1 MPTSEAR
8 ATVAAAKM
16 AVEDFYAGKAVRGEV
31 VWADHQNKPDVAVNI
46 VRRWYD
52 RDGVDAIFGIGNSGI
67 ALVISEITKE
77 KNKVLIDTG
86 SATSDLTG
94 SKCSPNT
101 ISWTYDTW
109 ELAHGTGSATV
120 KAGGT
125 TWFFI
130 TADYAFGASLER
142 DTASVVKAEGGQVL
156 GEVKHPLGTQDFSSY
171 LLKAQSSGAKV
182 IGLANTGGD
191 SINAI
196 KQASEFGIVQGGQ
209 KLAGLLIFIS
219 DIHSLGLKTA
229 QGLVLTSPFYWDLN
243 NGTRA
248 WSDRFFKTT
257 GRRPT
262 MVQAGAYSGVLHYLR
277 AVSAVG
283 SAKDALKVITK
294 MKDTPAEDPLF
305 GKSIVRADGRVIHD
319 SYLFE
324 VKKPEEFKRAVGLL
338 QANLHNAGR
347 TGLPSHQRR
356 GMSVVGREIAGY
368 LQSAV
373 SGTSIFDERTEPP
386 SKSQNGGFPG
396 VQAVEE

>member
-1 MPTSEAR
+1 
-8 ATVAAAKM
+8 
-16 AVEDFYAGKAVRGEV
+16 
-31 VWADHQNKPDVAVNI
+31 
-46 VRRWYD
+46 
-52 RDGVDAIFGIGNSGI
+52 
-67 ALVISEITKE
+67 
-77 KNKVLIDTG
+77 
-86 SATSDLTG
+86 DLTG
-94 SKCSPNT
+94 SKCCPNT

-324 VKKPEEFKRAVGLL
+324 VKKPEESKGPWDYYKLISTTLAEQAFRPISEGGCPLL
-338 QANLHNAGR
+338 AG
-347 TGLPSHQRR
+347 
-356 GMSVVGREIAGY
+356 
-368 LQSAV
+368 
-373 SGTSIFDERTEPP
+373 
-386 SKSQNGGFPG
+386 K
-396 VQAVEE
+396 